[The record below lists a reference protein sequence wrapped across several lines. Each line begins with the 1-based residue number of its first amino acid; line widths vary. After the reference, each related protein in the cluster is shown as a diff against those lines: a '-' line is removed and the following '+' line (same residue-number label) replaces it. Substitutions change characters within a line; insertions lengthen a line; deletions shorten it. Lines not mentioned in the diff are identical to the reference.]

1 MLCPCEKT
9 EVMNHAP
16 FSYWLFSLAST
27 WQYDSR
33 PSLNLTLGNYSY
45 HDSTGRYCGHLV
57 LAQRKNCYF
66 NGICFVMVYGGGWI
80 TVVYSYTEDDTVKI
94 LTQFLPSSEQLT
106 IIEPTSDTKIHRC
119 LSPLYKMLLDLH
131 IEYNL
136 NHL

>member
-9 EVMNHAP
+9 EEMNHAP
-16 FSYWLFSLAST
+16 FSYWLFSLASA

-33 PSLNLTLGNYSY
+33 PRLNFTLGNYIY

-94 LTQFLPSSEQLT
+94 FQ
-106 IIEPTSDTKIHRC
+106 
-119 LSPLYKMLLDLH
+119 
-131 IEYNL
+131 
-136 NHL
+136 